1 MTRTLIRTAPA
12 QHLCPVWPRPRSGR
26 IKWEG
31 ARSARIR

>member
-12 QHLCPVWPRPRSGR
+12 RYLCPLWPRPRSGR

-31 ARSARIR
+31 ARAKLS